1 MTVDKNIQYIRS
13 LLKEEQDTGRLRREE
28 EQRHIPVI
36 RPEVLRLLTLC
47 IRLSK
52 TEKILEIGAGEG
64 YSAICFAKAIGEN
77 ADIITIEQ
85 DEERVHAAR
94 SNIQAFGLKKAI
106 TVIHD
111 DAAAACRSMPGEE
124 IFDMVFLDG
133 PKTHYLSLL
142 DDCIRLVTT
151 GGLIV
156 ADNVLY
162 FGMVSGEKELLRKKR
177 TSTEHLQ
184 EFLEAVTTDAR
195 LLTAIINFEDG
206 LAISMKKEEKNQ

>member
-28 EQRHIPVI
+28 EKRHIPVI

-85 DEERVHAAR
+85 DEERVYAAR
-94 SNIQAFGLKKAI
+94 SNIQTFGLEKAI

-124 IFDMVFLDG
+124 IFDMVLAC
-133 PKTHYLSLL
+133 L
-142 DDCIRLVTT
+142 
-151 GGLIV
+151 
-156 ADNVLY
+156 
-162 FGMVSGEKELLRKKR
+162 KR
-177 TSTEHLQ
+177 TTVAFGRLHSPGEDRIIDRGDNGQ
-184 EFLEAVTTDAR
+184 E
-195 LLTAIINFEDG
+195 
-206 LAISMKKEEKNQ
+206 LAWFP